1 MLQEIIT
8 YIIVFGT
15 AVYAAYRII
24 LFFDPQKGGCNTCAS
39 GSCGIKKELSTSPKI
54 QELIKK
60 RLESTPPSW

>member
-15 AVYAAYRII
+15 AIYAVYKIV
-24 LFFDPQKGGCNTCAS
+24 LFFDPQKGGCSTCAS
-39 GSCGIKKELSTSPKI
+39 GSCGIKKELANSPKV

-60 RLESTPPSW
+60 RLEASQP